1 MVVLYYYAFSKFKDA
16 IMAQPDSRNAN
27 LTMDPASVYREE
39 LYSDRK
45 IGTIR
50 CLVPV
55 KSDGTPDPSRKPA
68 YVGEAQ
74 IMTPMGALPVT
85 FEIDAPSLSEA
96 IAQYGPAAKEAV
108 ERTVKELQELRR
120 QASSSIVVPQGG
132 IPPGALGGGGKIQL
146 P

>member
-1 MVVLYYYAFSKFKDA
+1 
-16 IMAQPDSRNAN
+16 MAQQDPRNVDLAMDSAG
-27 LTMDPASVYREE
+27 VYREE

-55 KSDGTPDPSRKPA
+55 KCDGSPDPSRKAA

-74 IMTPMGALPVT
+74 IMTPMGALPVS
-85 FEIDAPSLSEA
+85 FDIDAPSLSEA
-96 IAQYGPAAKEAV
+96 IANYAPAAKEAV

-120 QASSSIVVPQGG
+120 QASSGIVIPQGG
-132 IPPGALGGGGKIQL
+132 LPPGALGGAGGGKIQL

>member
-1 MVVLYYYAFSKFKDA
+1 
-16 IMAQPDSRNAN
+16 MAQQDLKNTN
-27 LTMDPASVYREE
+27 LAMDPAGVYREE

-50 CLVPV
+50 CLMPV
-55 KSDGTPDPSRKPA
+55 KSDGSPDPSRKAA

-74 IMTPMGALPVT
+74 IMTPMGALPVS
-85 FEIDAPSLSEA
+85 FDIDAPSLNEA
-96 IAQYGPAAKEAV
+96 IARYGAAAKEAV

-120 QASSSIVVPQGG
+120 QASSSIVIPQGG
-132 IPPGALGGGGKIQL
+132 LPPGTLGGAGGGGKIQL

>member
-1 MVVLYYYAFSKFKDA
+1 
-16 IMAQPDSRNAN
+16 MAQQQDVKDTN
-27 LTMDPASVYREE
+27 LSMDPAGVYREE
-39 LYSDRK
+39 VYSDRR

-50 CLVPV
+50 CLIPV
-55 KSDGTPDPSRKPA
+55 KSDGSPDASRKPA

-74 IMTPMGALPVT
+74 IMTPMGALPVS
-85 FEIDAPSLSEA
+85 FDIDAPTLGEA

-120 QASSSIVVPQGG
+120 QSSSNIVIPQGG
-132 IPPGALGGGGKIQL
+132 LPPGALGGGGKIQL